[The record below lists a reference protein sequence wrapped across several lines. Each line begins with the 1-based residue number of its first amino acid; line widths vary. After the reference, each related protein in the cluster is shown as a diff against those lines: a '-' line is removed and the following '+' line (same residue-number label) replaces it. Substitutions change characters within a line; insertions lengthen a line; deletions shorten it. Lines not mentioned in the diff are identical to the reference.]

1 MAKINIKQFCKEF
14 RAYEKKVGSNTAWKQ
29 VLDEVGNSAK
39 NISKRSFEAPGQS
52 PFGEMWQALSPA
64 TLKKKK
70 GSLKLVE
77 SGHLQRSIRTSTKL
91 GKVEKAVSIGSNLE
105 YAAIHQFGGQAGRN
119 RKVTIPARP
128 YLPLNTA
135 GEIAPSLDRAINR
148 VLEGFLKL

>member
-1 MAKINIKQFCKEF
+1 MAKINIKQFCKDF
-14 RAYEKKVGSNTAWKQ
+14 KAYEKKVGSNTAWKQ

-39 NISKRSFEAPGQS
+39 NISKRSFNEQQS
-52 PFGEMWQALSPA
+52 PFNEAWQALSPV
-64 TLKKKK
+64 TLQKKK

-105 YAAIHQFGGQAGRN
+105 YAAIHQFGGRAGRN

-135 GEIAPSLDRAINR
+135 GEIAPSLDRAIDR
-148 VLEGFLKL
+148 VLSGFLKL